1 MIEKNPMDELSA
13 HLDRGWDLVNRGDFL
28 GAQTSAEKSLEL
40 DAKSPEVHNL
50 LGYIQA
56 VQGNIE
62 QALSHYREAI
72 DLDSTFVEAILN
84 AAELLIHPVRD
95 FETAVDM
102 VDEALDLAQNN
113 DELAD
118 ALLLKFDAYMHQ
130 ADLDAAV
137 SVAAKLPEGPFE
149 NPHLEFLVS
158 RAKFEAGDIAGAEK
172 MVQQSIAND
181 PENAD
186 AHYYLGLI
194 HENQGKSDAAIIDF
208 LKSRALDLKAR
219 PVFWSLPEERFEKLV
234 RNLVQGFSEPIAS
247 LFDGTFVVI
256 SDLPGVEV
264 ITEGIDPRIGV
275 LIEESTDPNH
285 SPKVNR
291 LFVYRRNLERIATTP
306 FGIEDEL
313 RNYIEQEITALFPT
327 LFEFDSE
334 RSLNEN

>member
-1 MIEKNPMDELSA
+1 MIGKNPMDELSA

-56 VQGNIE
+56 AQGNIDE
-62 QALSHYREAI
+62 ALSHYREAI
-72 DLDSTFVEAILN
+72 ALDDTFVEAILN

-113 DELAD
+113 DEIAD

-130 ADLDAAV
+130 ANLDAAV
-137 SVAAKLPEGPFE
+137 RVAAKLPEGPFE
-149 NPHLEFLVS
+149 NPHLEFLIG
-158 RAKFEAGDIAGAEK
+158 RAKFEAGDIVGAER
-172 MVQQSIAND
+172 MVRQSIASD
-181 PENAD
+181 ADNAD

-194 HENQGKSDAAIIDF
+194 HENQGNSDAAIINF
-208 LKSRALDLKAR
+208 LKSRALDLKTR

-234 RNLVQGFSEPIAS
+234 RNLIQGFREPIAS
-247 LFDGTFVVI
+247 LFDGTLVVI
-256 SDLPGVEV
+256 SDMPGVEV

-275 LIEESTDPNH
+275 LIEESTDQNH
-285 SPKVNR
+285 SPRVNR

-313 RNYIEQEITALFPT
+313 KNYIEQEITALFPT
-327 LFEFDSE
+327 LFEIDSE
-334 RSLNEN
+334 KELSDI